1 MLLRLLV
8 VLPLVFLAACT
19 ATEPATMPPP
29 AEPAP
34 MPETAP
40 EPEPRPAPTPE
51 PEPMPDEPAPE
62 PEPAPDPLYE
72 RTEDDLRQMFTD
84 GLFGLYRAEMDPAEA
99 QRLDRAGVQTW
110 MTDLE
115 MTSPRAVAFARR
127 TLGPVLDQPYLVG
140 FVLEGA
146 AAAECASVR
155 DVLYIPVP
163 ERFQGAD
170 RPFTGYLV
178 QDACDVTSGELARFC
193 TGGFGETDDG
203 TACSCTCT
211 TGEAPG
217 LGCVSCGGN

>member
-1 MLLRLLV
+1 MLRRLLVV

-19 ATEPATMPPP
+19 TTEPVSEPGTMPPP
-29 AEPAP
+29 S
-34 MPETAP
+34 T
-40 EPEPRPAPTPE
+40 
-51 PEPMPDEPAPE
+51 EPAPE
-62 PEPAPDPLYE
+62 PEPTPEPQPTPEPAQEPAQEPEPDPLYE
-72 RTEDDLRQMFTD
+72 RTEEDLRQMFTD
-84 GLFGLYRAEMDPAEA
+84 GLFGLYRADVDPADA
-99 QRLDRAGVQTW
+99 QRLNRAGVEAW
-110 MTDLE
+110 LTDLALV
-115 MTSPRAVAFARR
+115 SPRSVAFARS

-140 FVLEGA
+140 LVLEGA

-163 ERFQGAD
+163 ERFQGAE

-193 TGGFGETDDG
+193 TGGFGTTDDG

-217 LGCVSCGGN
+217 VGCVSC